1 MIHAILGVLIVGLI
15 AGLTGIIWMVVS
27 DIVSNDP
34 SPNDKRQGG
43 THQP

>member
-1 MIHAILGVLIVGLI
+1 MIQAILGVLIV
-15 AGLTGIIWMVVS
+15 LTGIIWMVVS

-43 THQP
+43 THRP